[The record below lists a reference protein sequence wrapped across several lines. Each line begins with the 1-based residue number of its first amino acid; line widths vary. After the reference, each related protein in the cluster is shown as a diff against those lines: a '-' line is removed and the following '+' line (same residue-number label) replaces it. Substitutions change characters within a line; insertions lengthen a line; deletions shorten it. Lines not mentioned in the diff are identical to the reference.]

1 MDKSKVFV
9 IMPFEDKFFEMY
21 EMLKIRFSDNFEF
34 SNAADEGNQQ
44 NILKDIIQPIYNAD
58 IIIADLTGFNPNV
71 MYELGLAHT
80 FNKKTIVITQDD
92 LSQLPFDL
100 KLYRAKAYTTHF
112 KNFNEL
118 IEYLDIN
125 LNGAIN
131 KTVSYSNPVKDFLSA
146 EQITNIPWFLE
157 EINIEL
163 NDDTDKGFFDFL
175 ADIESNTQKLTE
187 NINNLSQDM
196 QDMSDGISKSTEEIN
211 RVNKSGGGSGT
222 ASFVR
227 KESKKA
233 AKHIDTFANNLRE
246 RNKVLSSLW
255 DEIEKNTLG
264 LIENKFA
271 TNDTNKPS
279 LIEYLSSLKDTQK
292 SITESNESVEGLKTS
307 MTELI
312 GLEHSM
318 TQAIKFVIGDVD
330 TYLSIT
336 ERIKSSI
343 DKILDKSKFV
353 VGEI

>member
-1 MDKSKVFV
+1 
-9 IMPFEDKFFEMY
+9 
-21 EMLKIRFSDNFEF
+21 
-34 SNAADEGNQQ
+34 
-44 NILKDIIQPIYNAD
+44 
-58 IIIADLTGFNPNV
+58 
-71 MYELGLAHT
+71 
-80 FNKKTIVITQDD
+80 
-92 LSQLPFDL
+92 
-100 KLYRAKAYTTHF
+100 
-112 KNFNEL
+112 
-118 IEYLDIN
+118 
-125 LNGAIN
+125 
-131 KTVSYSNPVKDFLSA
+131 
-146 EQITNIPWFLE
+146 
-157 EINIEL
+157 
-163 NDDTDKGFFDFL
+163 
-175 ADIESNTQKLTE
+175 
-187 NINNLSQDM
+187 M